1 MPRIHELY
9 INEKK
14 CKVELLSQTKSV
26 ALTGDHW
33 TSVSQH
39 NYLGTTAHLIDK
51 DWHMHSFALT
61 VLKSEERHFAEACA
75 EQFMQVAKEWEI
87 ESKITTVGTDSARNM
102 IAASRLLPF
111 EHMPCIA
118 HIIQRAIVMALREGG
133 FDGVLGKCRKLV
145 GHFKHSPSNMIDLKA
160 QQIAHDLG
168 EETLVQD
175 VLTRWHSTLEMV
187 SRILRNKDPLMAT
200 LAHQN
205 HKLTLLTSAEFD
217 KLARL
222 EKLLEPC
229 RYVMELLG
237 GEKYVS
243 CSVVL
248 PALCHLAL
256 KMAVTEDD
264 PAYVV
269 RFKDAFKEDL
279 TKRKENTNI
288 AWLKIASAL
297 DPRFK
302 NLKCIPKAERA
313 EVWETLDKMLKEEEL
328 SPRSSDAGSEPQ
340 KKKIGLL
347 VMGSDTESDDETSL
361 ESSPLARYRAEPSI
375 SLEQCPLQW
384 WSAHSRS
391 HDKLATIAL
400 KYLPTPAS
408 TVPCERL
415 FSLAGHIVHKKRA
428 ALAPENVN
436 KLVCLSSWL
445 NAD

>member
-1 MPRIHELY
+1 
-9 INEKK
+9 
-14 CKVELLSQTKSV
+14 
-26 ALTGDHW
+26 
-33 TSVSQH
+33 
-39 NYLGTTAHLIDK
+39 GTTAHLIDK

-75 EQFMQVAKEWEI
+75 KQFIKVEKEWEI
-87 ESKITTVGTDSARNM
+87 ESKITTVGMDIARNM

-133 FDGVLGKCRKLV
+133 FDGVLEKCRKLV

-160 QQIAHDLG
+160 QQIAHGLG
-168 EETLVQD
+168 KESPVQD

-187 SRILRNKDPLMAT
+187 SRILRNRDPLMAALT
-200 LAHQN
+200 HHN
-205 HKLTLLTSAEFD
+205 HKLSLITSAEFD
-217 KLARL
+217 KLDRL

-229 RYVMELLG
+229 RYIMELLG

-248 PALCHLAL
+248 PALCHLSL
-256 KMAVTEDD
+256 KMAVSEDD

-269 RFKDAFKEDL
+269 RFKDAFKENMR
-279 TKRKENTNI
+279 KRKENTNI
-288 AWLKIASAL
+288 AWLKIATAL
-297 DPRFK
+297 DPRLK

-313 EVWETLDKMLKEEEL
+313 EVWETLDK
-328 SPRSSDAGSEPQ
+328 
-340 KKKIGLL
+340 KKIGLL
-347 VMGSDTESDDETSL
+347 LMGSDTESDDESSL
-361 ESSPLARYRAEPSI
+361 ESSPLARYRAESSI
-375 SLEQCPLQW
+375 SLEQCPLHW
-384 WSAHSRS
+384 WSVHSRS
-391 HDKLATIAL
+391 HDKLVTIAR
-400 KYLPTPAS
+400 KYLATPAS

-415 FSLAGHIVHKKRA
+415 FSLAGHIVHKKRV

>member
-1 MPRIHELY
+1 
-9 INEKK
+9 
-14 CKVELLSQTKSV
+14 
-26 ALTGDHW
+26 
-33 TSVSQH
+33 
-39 NYLGTTAHLIDK
+39 
-51 DWHMHSFALT
+51 
-61 VLKSEERHFAEACA
+61 
-75 EQFMQVAKEWEI
+75 
-87 ESKITTVGTDSARNM
+87 
-102 IAASRLLPF
+102 
-111 EHMPCIA
+111 
-118 HIIQRAIVMALREGG
+118 
-133 FDGVLGKCRKLV
+133 
-145 GHFKHSPSNMIDLKA
+145 
-160 QQIAHDLG
+160 
-168 EETLVQD
+168 
-175 VLTRWHSTLEMV
+175 
-187 SRILRNKDPLMAT
+187 
-200 LAHQN
+200 
-205 HKLTLLTSAEFD
+205 
-217 KLARL
+217 
-222 EKLLEPC
+222 
-229 RYVMELLG
+229 MELLG

-313 EVWETLDKMLKEEEL
+313 EVWETLDKMLKEEEHC
-328 SPRSSDAGSEPQ
+328 PHSSDAGSGPQ
-340 KKKIGLL
+340 KKIGLL
-347 VMGSDTESDDETSL
+347 LMGSDTESDDETSL

-436 KLVCLSSWL
+436 KLVCLSSWF

>member
-1 MPRIHELY
+1 
-9 INEKK
+9 
-14 CKVELLSQTKSV
+14 
-26 ALTGDHW
+26 
-33 TSVSQH
+33 
-39 NYLGTTAHLIDK
+39 
-51 DWHMHSFALT
+51 
-61 VLKSEERHFAEACA
+61 
-75 EQFMQVAKEWEI
+75 
-87 ESKITTVGTDSARNM
+87 
-102 IAASRLLPF
+102 
-111 EHMPCIA
+111 
-118 HIIQRAIVMALREGG
+118 
-133 FDGVLGKCRKLV
+133 
-145 GHFKHSPSNMIDLKA
+145 
-160 QQIAHDLG
+160 
-168 EETLVQD
+168 
-175 VLTRWHSTLEMV
+175 MV

-313 EVWETLDKMLKEEEL
+313 EV
-328 SPRSSDAGSEPQ
+328 
-340 KKKIGLL
+340 
-347 VMGSDTESDDETSL
+347 
-361 ESSPLARYRAEPSI
+361 
-375 SLEQCPLQW
+375 
-384 WSAHSRS
+384 
-391 HDKLATIAL
+391 
-400 KYLPTPAS
+400 
-408 TVPCERL
+408 
-415 FSLAGHIVHKKRA
+415 
-428 ALAPENVN
+428 
-436 KLVCLSSWL
+436 
-445 NAD
+445 